1 MLLHK
6 KNMDAKI
13 KQLCDAFPQID
24 RLVAETIL
32 ILHERGELN
41 QYTSKWQEE
50 GEPSYAI
57 SATEETVL
65 QTVHVD

>member
-1 MLLHK
+1 MV
-6 KNMDAKI
+6 DDVKI
-13 KQLCDAFPQID
+13 KQLCEAFPQID

-50 GEPSYAI
+50 GERPSYDI
-57 SATEETVL
+57 SAAEETVL
-65 QTVHVD
+65 QTVHVE